1 MLITRSPGTE
11 SEPAGNVQSRSLW
24 WLVAGRTVLSLLV
37 LIAATVLTG
46 TPATAA
52 ENFSRSPLSS
62 VALIFLCALALS
74 AFYTILLRFSLM
86 PAWQQTAV
94 QFFCDTLLISWLVV
108 VTGDLRSPYVALY
121 IVVISLASLYQSMR
135 GALVISVLAAVCYT
149 ATIFARIFNPFDS
162 QLEVRTLTGEGIQII
177 GFNVT
182 AFLIVGLL
190 SARLAARQ
198 SGEAAATHALENLRA
213 LHERIV
219 ESMRSGVVT
228 LDLQGRIYTFNS
240 AAEEITGY
248 TAAELRGQDASKLFG
263 DVREMIEESLGAAL
277 SGEKSP
283 RYEAD
288 CPTPDDLSVRLGF
301 SIFPLF
307 PEAGHAARPTGV
319 VITFQD
325 LTEVRALEE
334 TARRQDR
341 LAAVGRMAAGIAH
354 EIRNPLASISG
365 SVQVLKS
372 EANGDPTQIELMDI
386 ILRESERLNRIIT
399 DYLTYARP
407 RSVAPVEL
415 DVRATLRETIAL
427 TRYSPELTARHEIED
442 CLPTEPVTVVA
453 EADRLKQVFSN
464 LVRNALQAMP
474 GSGRLTIEAANIPS
488 GRARLIFT
496 DTGCGMTPKQVERLF
511 EPFSSTKPTG
521 TGLGLSIVYQIV
533 RDHNGTINVQSRE
546 GVGTKITIELPG
558 ANRI

>member
-1 MLITRSPGTE
+1 MSLMRPLANDGGALDE
-11 SEPAGNVQSRSLW
+11 APARSLW
-24 WLVAGRTVLSLLV
+24 WLIAGRAVLSVLV
-37 LIAATVLTG
+37 LLAAMALG
-46 TPATAA
+46 GAPADAVET
-52 ENFSRSPLSS
+52 FSRAPLSS
-62 VALIFLCALALS
+62 VAFIIICTLTLS
-74 AFYTILLRFSLM
+74 AFYVALLHFSSL
-86 PAWQQTAV
+86 ARQRQTAV
-94 QFFCDTLLISWLVV
+94 QFFCDVLLISWLVV

-121 IVVISLASLYQSMR
+121 IVVISLASLYQGTR
-135 GALVISVLAAVCYT
+135 GALTISVLAAVCYA
-149 ATIFARIFNPFDS
+149 ATILARIYFPFSS
-162 QLEVRTLTGEGIQII
+162 QSDARALSGESIQII
-177 GFNVT
+177 GFNIT

-190 SARLAARQ
+190 AARLAARQ
-198 SGEAAATHALENLRA
+198 SGEEAATHALANLRA

-228 LDLQGRIYTFNS
+228 LDLDGRIYTFNS

-248 TAAELRGQDASKLFG
+248 TAAQLRGQDARRLFG
-263 DVREMIEESLGAAL
+263 DLQERIEESLRAAL

-288 CPTPDDLSVRLGF
+288 CPTPDNLSVRLGF

-307 PEAGHAARPTGV
+307 PEASHSARPTGV

-365 SVQVLKS
+365 SVQVLRA
-372 EANGDPTQIELMDI
+372 EANGDPAQTELMDI

-399 DYLTYARP
+399 DYLAYARP

-415 DVRATLRETIAL
+415 DVRATLHETIAL
-427 TRYSPELTARHEIED
+427 TRYSPELTAQHEIEER
-442 CLPTEPVTVVA
+442 LPDEPVLVVA

-474 GSGRLTIEAANIPS
+474 EGGRLTIEAANLAS
-488 GRARLIFT
+488 GRARLTFT
-496 DTGCGMTPKQVERLF
+496 DTGCGMTAKQVERLF
-511 EPFSSTKPTG
+511 EPFTSTKPAG

-533 RDHNGTINVQSRE
+533 RDHNGTINVHSRE
-546 GVGTKITIELPG
+546 GAGTTITIELPG
-558 ANRI
+558 AS